1 MSKKYFC
8 CGLLVL
14 FSLAPSLQAQYK
26 VLHSF
31 TGSATDGDGPNGS
44 LVLSGSALYGMTSYG
59 GASGLGTIFKI
70 NKDGTAFVLLHSF
83 AGGSADGK
91 QPGYGSLIL
100 NGAALYGMTGEG
112 GGSGL
117 GTIFKINTNGTG
129 YAVLHFFAG
138 GASDGANPM
147 GSLIAKGTWL
157 YGMTWHGG
165 TNDTGTLFKIG
176 TNGTGFALV
185 HTFSGDVSDGAYPYG
200 SLVSKGSMLYG
211 MTTWGGAI
219 GVGTIFKIN
228 ANGTGF
234 AQLHSFSGATDGQL
248 PYGSL
253 MIKGSALYG
262 MTNQGGSG
270 NEGTIFKI
278 NTSGTGF
285 TTLHHFSGSA
295 TDGAYPL
302 GSLISK
308 APICTECPIA
318 AGPAHTARYSRSTSM
333 ERDSRRF
340 IPLSQLRWMGQ

>member
-1 MSKKYFC
+1 
-8 CGLLVL
+8 
-14 FSLAPSLQAQYK
+14 
-26 VLHSF
+26 
-31 TGSATDGDGPNGS
+31 
-44 LVLSGSALYGMTSYG
+44 MTSYG

-308 APICTECPIA
+308 GSNLYGMTNRGGSSTYGTIFKINVNGKGFAVLHSFISDTVDGTVPQGSLIMKGSLLYGTTM
-318 AGPAHTARYSRSTSM
+318 AGGPSDNGIIFSLKTT
-333 ERDSRRF
+333 
-340 IPLSQLRWMGQ
+340 I